1 MDLAEFL
8 LARIAEDE
16 AVARAAH
23 YDGQRWYAEEEI
35 VDRWP
40 ECDCGTPVMSANR
53 KAEAQF
59 VADWQPSRVLA
70 ECDAKRRIVEQSQR
84 LIDIPDDSGTEVV
97 LGDVL
102 RALAMPYAGHPD
114 YRDERRP

>member
-16 AVARAAH
+16 AVARAAY

-35 VDRWP
+35 IDRWP

-70 ECDAKRRIVEQSQR
+70 ECDVKRRIVEHC
-84 LIDIPDDSGTEVV
+84 IDYSDPYETELVV
-97 LGDVL
+97 LL
-102 RALAMPYAGHPD
+102 LALPYADHPD
-114 YRDERRP
+114 YDESWRP